1 VPRFDNRFVDE
12 EMQSEI
18 DTFLNHLSTE
28 KGFAENT
35 IAAYRND
42 LGQLASFIQEHSRR
56 QGLARRWFQVDHK
69 LIMSYII
76 ALKERGYAPTT
87 VARKVASVK
96 SLFKFLVDQ
105 GIVDKMPTENLG
117 SLRVRKALPK
127 SISVARV
134 EELLKQPEK
143 SSSPEAKRDK
153 AMLELLYATGMRVS
167 ELMKLNLEDVNIQGG
182 RVHCSGKGARK
193 RDISISREATQSVQ
207 RYIDEA
213 RSQLMRNEG
222 EKALFLNRLGERLT
236 RQGFWQILKNYAS
249 AAKLGDK
256 VTPSILRHSLATHLL
271 SQGADLHS
279 VQQRL
284 GHANISSTQVYAQL
298 ARQHPSP

>member
-1 VPRFDNRFVDE
+1 
-12 EMQSEI
+12 MQSEI
-18 DTFLNHLSTE
+18 DAFLNHLSTE
-28 KGFAENT
+28 KGFSENT

-42 LGQLASFIQEHSRR
+42 LSQLANFIQEHSRR
-56 QGLARRWFQVDHK
+56 QGLARRWFDVDHK

-76 ALKERGYAPTT
+76 ALKERGYAPAT
-87 VARKVASVK
+87 VARKVAAVK
-96 SLFKFLVDQ
+96 SLFKFLVEQ
-105 GIVDKMPTENLG
+105 GIVENMPTENLG

-127 SISVARV
+127 SISVALV

-143 SSSPEAKRDK
+143 YSTPEAKRDK

-167 ELMKLNLEDVNIQGG
+167 ELMKLNLEDVELQGG
-182 RVHCSGKGARK
+182 KVHCSGSGSKK
-193 RDISISREATQSVQ
+193 RDISFGQEVIQPLQ
-207 RYIDEA
+207 RYVEGA
-213 RSQLMRNEG
+213 RLQLVRNDG

-236 RQGFWQILKNYAS
+236 RQGFWQILKNYAT

-298 ARQHPSP
+298 ARQHPAS